1 MNVAPTWINWMP
13 VFFGMLMGFAGLVIT
28 GWVIF
33 IIVDGIRRRQ
43 QLRATADFQ
52 ARLLERIGSAR
63 DFAEFLASEP
73 GERFLATM
81 RPADAG
87 AESRL
92 FGSVRSGLVAL
103 FVGVAVFVFT
113 AVSSLD
119 PAGATILHFVGAIG
133 IAVGLGLLLS
143 AALAVRLAGRLG
155 MNGRPPVRRADDP
168 TRAV

>member
-1 MNVAPTWINWMP
+1 MAPMWINWMP
-13 VFFGMLMGFAGLVIT
+13 IFFGMLMGFAGLVIT

-63 DFAEFLASEP
+63 EFAEFLTTEP

-103 FVGVAVFVFT
+103 FVGIAVFLFT
-113 AVSSLD
+113 AVSNID

-133 IAVGLGLLLS
+133 LAVGLGLLVS
-143 AALAVRLAGRLG
+143 AVLALRLADRIG
-155 MNGRPPVRRADDP
+155 MNGRAVRRADDP
-168 TRAV
+168 TRAI